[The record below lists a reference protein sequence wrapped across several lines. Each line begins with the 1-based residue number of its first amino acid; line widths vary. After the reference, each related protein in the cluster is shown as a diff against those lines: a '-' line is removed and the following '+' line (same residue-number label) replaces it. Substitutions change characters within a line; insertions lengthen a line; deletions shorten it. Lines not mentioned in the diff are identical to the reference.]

1 MKVQIIAQLDYLL
14 PLTER
19 TDSLVHLERTLSI
32 ARKAWGDTHPNPMV
46 GALILENGEVVA
58 EGFHERAGQAHA
70 EVSAFSSLGR
80 KPRPGASLFISLE
93 PCSTSGQTPPCTDA
107 IIKSGIKQVFVG
119 CLDPNPNHSGRG
131 LKILR
136 DAGVSVELAPKSFQ
150 LQATRLNFIFNHL
163 IVTGKPL
170 FALKMAESANGMV
183 SDQKGFPSR
192 VTEDEARKD
201 VMKWRR
207 LFPAIC
213 VGAGTVLI
221 DDPSLTSRMEGKN
234 WCPQRIIVDPS
245 LSTLSPDISLRILY
259 KDEFRDRTLILYNQE
274 KQGKDEKLL
283 CAKELGLNL
292 VPVAPDKQGMISPT
306 SIANVISELGLS
318 AVYCEGGPTLA
329 SSLMQTGQ
337 IDYLFHYQ
345 SPKVFNGMDAVA
357 GINLKKYNILQPIE
371 ELFGPDHLT
380 HGFL

>member
-1 MKVQIIAQLDYLL
+1 MVDRIDN
-14 PLTER
+14 
-19 TDSLVHLERTLSI
+19 LVHFEHTLSL
-32 ARKAWGDTHPNPMV
+32 AKKAWGDTHPNPMV

-58 EGFHERAGQAHA
+58 EGVHARSGQAHA

-80 KPRPGASLFISLE
+80 KPRPGASLFVSLE
-93 PCSTSGQTPPCTDA
+93 PCSTDGQTPPCTDA
-107 IIKSGIKQVFVG
+107 ILKSGIKQVFIG
-119 CLDPNPNHSGRG
+119 CLDPNPNHSGRA

-150 LQATRLNFIFNHL
+150 IQATRLNFIFNHL
-163 IVTGKPL
+163 IVSGKPL
-170 FALKMAESANGMV
+170 FALKMAESANWMV
-183 SDQKGFPSR
+183 SDQQGQSSR
-192 VTEDEARKD
+192 VTEDEARRD

-245 LSTLSPDISLRILY
+245 LSTLSPDISLRKIY
-259 KDEFRDRTLILYNQE
+259 QDEFNDQTLILFNQE
-274 KQGKDEKLL
+274 IQGKDKKLL
-283 CAKELGLNL
+283 YAKELGLNL

-306 SIANVISELGLS
+306 SLAHVISELGLS

-329 SSLMQTGQ
+329 RSLMQSGQ
-337 IDYLFHYQ
+337 INYLFHYQ

-357 GINLKKYNILQPIE
+357 GINLKQCNILQPIE
-371 ELFGPDHLT
+371 EVFGPDHLT